1 MFNFD
6 IPRYEKVVGD
16 AIALRTQIENAVDK
30 ICAEGFSNIYFIGC
44 GGTYAHSLPMCYW
57 IEHTSNKL
65 NCIRAFQKTLYAYFP
80 QGVEIRKK

>member
-30 ICAEGFSNIYFIGC
+30 ICAEGFSNIV
-44 GGTYAHSLPMCYW
+44 A
-57 IEHTSNKL
+57 EHMHIPFRCVT
-65 NCIRAFQKTLYAYFP
+65 
-80 QGVEIRKK
+80 G